1 MAERKL
7 DRRMFVGLVAAG
19 AVTVTGLGGFLTLE
33 GRVGSRLTG
42 RSLIDLF
49 EATGGRFVGYR
60 RNHAKALAVS
70 GRFESN
76 GAGTEVSAASVFF
89 QGVHPVVGRFSVGGQ
104 NPHQPDTGSGQALA
118 LEFSLPGGEQWRTA
132 MAAAPVFMAPT
143 AEMFYGLLS
152 ARAPDPATGKP
163 DKDKVAAF
171 MRDNPAAAA
180 AQKLIEAA
188 PKASSFAQATYNSLN
203 AFHFVNSDGV
213 RTPVR
218 WRLIPDEAG
227 AGAPAKNGPNWM
239 FEELAQRVRGSELRY
254 RLLLQLGV
262 PGEDPTN
269 DPTVPWPSNRRL
281 IDVGTLVLGHAI
293 PQEQERIRDT
303 NFDPTVLPKGIEISD
318 DPILSARAAAYAES
332 YRRRARET
340 PAPVE
345 NFGQDA

>member
-1 MAERKL
+1 MATRKL
-7 DRRMFVGLVAAG
+7 DRRMFMGLAAAG
-19 AVTVTGLGGFLTLE
+19 AVTVTGLGGFLAFE

-42 RSLIDLF
+42 RSFINLF
-49 EATGGRFVGYR
+49 ETTGGRFVGYR

-76 GAGTEVSAASVFF
+76 GAGAEVSSATVFAK
-89 QGVHPVVGRFSVGGQ
+89 GVHPVVGRFSVGGA

-118 LEFSLPGGEQWRTA
+118 LEFSLPGRQQWRTA

-143 AEMFYGLLS
+143 PEMFYGLLS
-152 ARAPDPATGKP
+152 ARLSG
-163 DKDKVAAF
+163 DKDRAAAF

-188 PKASSFAQATYNSLN
+188 PKASSFAEATYNSLN
-203 AFHFVNSDGV
+203 TFIAVGKDGA

-218 WRLIPDEAG
+218 WQVIPDGNDAG
-227 AGAPAKNGPNWM
+227 AGAKIGPNWM
-239 FEELAQRVRGSELRY
+239 FEALAKAIRGGELRY

-262 PGEDPTN
+262 PGQDPTH
-269 DPTVPWPSNRRL
+269 DPTLPWPADRPQ

-293 PQEQERIRDT
+293 VQEQERIRDT
-303 NFDPTVLPKGIEISD
+303 NFDPTVLPNGIEISD
-318 DPILSARAAAYAES
+318 DPILTARAAIYAES
-332 YRRRARET
+332 FRRRARET

-345 NFGQDA
+345 PFGQDA